1 MIKDE
6 YSDQNIQLDE
16 SIQETIKKQAMDFI
30 ESFQNN
36 QNFLNKC
43 YLQLDKNEK
52 IVPYMNTSVQR
63 QTYSR
68 NVKKE
73 ERLKNYQNKKNS
85 RQRI

>member
-52 IVPYMNTSVQR
+52 IVPCMNTSVQR